1 MNYDDWKLETPEEK
15 REHYARL
22 WRRDYRDPDH
32 ALEDMY
38 EKEREELDTYG
49 EGNASEDYL
58 NHSKGG
64 EHI

>member
-1 MNYDDWKLETPEEK
+1 MNYDDWKLETPEEE

-22 WRRDYRDPDH
+22 WRRDYRDP

-49 EGNASEDYL
+49 EGDE
-58 NHSKGG
+58 
-64 EHI
+64 